1 MTKLTSLLVLAL
13 AGSLASAQ
21 PAPAPG
27 GSTTPAP
34 APASQKLDAKQLM
47 ASGLKLYAAKDYL
60 GALAVFTEA
69 YEKFPS
75 SKILLNIGTTE
86 KALGR
91 NADAANTY
99 QRYLDAADADPAKRP
114 LVEKELTELD
124 PKLGI
129 VEVKA
134 SLADAE
140 MQIGDE
146 PWHPAAELSKYR
158 VEPGKITIRARKTRF
173 QPWEKTVELTPGA
186 STSLSVD
193 LIAEPQAVATTTTAV
208 VPVGTGVAARVT
220 PEVPPSRWGAI
231 ALAHVDFKY
240 KGAAGVVG
248 ATALI
253 TGGLSGEVAAILGP
267 SSGAYLGARYRLM
280 AGAFHPV
287 IAAGLPVFVSSG
299 ARVGVRGAGG
309 VEYELNRHV
318 ALVAEVGVEHVFNP
332 QPNIAS
338 TLFVPAVGALARL

>member
-1 MTKLTSLLVLAL
+1 MTKLTSLLVPALAL
-13 AGSLASAQ
+13 AGSLASAPLASAQ
-21 PAPAPG
+21 PASAP
-27 GSTTPAP
+27 S
-34 APASQKLDAKQLM
+34 SQKLDAKQLM

-60 GALAVFTEA
+60 GALAVFREA

-99 QRYLDAADADPAKRP
+99 QRYLDAADADAAKRP
-114 LVEKELTELD
+114 LVEKELAELD
-124 PKLGI
+124 PKLAI
-129 VEVKA
+129 VEIKA

-173 QPWEKTVELTPGA
+173 QPWEKTVDLTPGA

-193 LIAEPQAVATTTTAV
+193 LVAESQPVTTTTTAE
-208 VPVGTGVAARVT
+208 PSATGVTAQVT
-220 PEVPPSRWGAI
+220 PEAPPSRWGAI
-231 ALAHVDFKY
+231 AVAHVDFKY
-240 KGAAGVVG
+240 KGGAGVVG
-248 ATALI
+248 ATAHL

-280 AGAFHPV
+280 SGAFHPV

-309 VEYELNRHV
+309 IEFELNRHV
-318 ALVAEVGVEHVFNP
+318 ALVAELGVEHVFNP